1 MNNRDQNSHGGTGND
16 PRHLTKD
23 EMREKIKA
31 SLAAKEASEFHPET
45 PKSTSQRFSRTGV
58 PQRIRQFRRRAQP
71 LRKSPADPGCRF
83 FLTPQ
88 RTPDATQPLRTAPEQ
103 RIP

>member
-1 MNNRDQNSHGGTGND
+1 MNNRDQNSHGGTGTTPGIS
-16 PRHLTKD
+16 PRTRCGKD
-23 EMREKIKA
+23 RA
-31 SLAAKEASEFHPET
+31 SLAAKEASEFI
-45 PKSTSQRFSRTGV
+45 PKRRKHFPALFRTGV

>member
-1 MNNRDQNSHGGTGND
+1 
-16 PRHLTKD
+16 
-23 EMREKIKA
+23 MREKIKA

-45 PKSTSQRFSRTGV
+45 PKSTSQRFPTGV

-71 LRKSPADPGCRF
+71 LRKSPADPDRF

-88 RTPDATQPLRTAPEQ
+88 RTDAAQPLRTAPEQ